1 LFVIIQIKQKKHI
14 RVKACELVQ
23 QLNTIVVGIF
33 YICIRLIKI
42 EMKNVFDYLKKNYKY
57 IFRAFLFMLS
67 IAIIVYIFPREGKFR
82 YEFQKGK
89 PWMHENL
96 FAPFDFAIYKSN
108 KQLQDE
114 NDSILKRFKPYFQF
128 DTSVFIREKAKFLNH
143 YKEKQEEFIV
153 SKETETSFNSYR
165 KQNYLKNAQ
174 KFELEAI
181 DILKS
186 IYTAG
191 IVDLNDA
198 MEDIQSYNT
207 IVVLENKLAEE
218 KSMNDLYTQKIAYE
232 FVTKTVGHYLD
243 SNKRLLRYEDF
254 YKGINLY
261 EFILPNILYDQKT
274 SETVKSELLTNVSL
288 TKGMVQSG
296 EKIISQGEIVDN
308 RLHRILESLKYE
320 SENRLGTGYF
330 SDIILL
336 GQIIFVFACIGVLF
350 LFLLNFRSDIL
361 KHSLKTTFILM
372 LVVMIVVIGR
382 FAGSFLYV
390 VPFALIPIIIKTF
403 YDARLA
409 LFIHIVT
416 VLLVGFFAPNG
427 FEFVFLSFIAGIVAI
442 FSLTNLYRRGKLFL
456 SAMLVFVSYSFV
468 YFGLAITQEGNFS
481 GIDFKNFIY
490 FSLNGGLVLL
500 AYPLIYIFEKTF
512 RFISDL
518 TLMELSDTNQKLL
531 RELSEK
537 APGTF
542 QHSMQ
547 VANLAEEAIY
557 KIGGNPLLVRTGA
570 LYHDIGKMNNPI
582 YFIENQRTGFNP
594 HDTHEFDESAN
605 IIISHVTDG
614 IELAKKNSLPTQL
627 IDFIR
632 THHGTTKVQY
642 FYRSYIKKFPEK
654 DVDVNMFT
662 YAGPKPFS
670 KEMAVLMMADSV
682 EAASRSLSNIDEDT
696 ISNLVENII
705 TDQMNEGQFD
715 NVDIYFK
722 DITEIKAIFK
732 DKLRNIYHARIK
744 YPEKK

>member
-1 LFVIIQIKQKKHI
+1 
-14 RVKACELVQ
+14 
-23 QLNTIVVGIF
+23 
-33 YICIRLIKI
+33 
-42 EMKNVFDYLKKNYKY
+42 
-57 IFRAFLFMLS
+57 MLS
-67 IAIIVYIFPREGKFR
+67 IAIIVFIFPREGKFR

-96 FAPFDFAIYKSN
+96 FAPFDFAIYKSDN
-108 KQLQDE
+108 QVQNE
-114 NDSILKRFKPYFQF
+114 SDSVLKRFKPYFQS
-128 DTSVFIREKAKFLNH
+128 DTSIFVAQQMKFLNH
-143 YKEKQEEFIV
+143 YKEKQNEFLV
-153 SKETETSFNSYR
+153 SKEGESSFNSYR

-174 KFELEAI
+174 KFELKAQE
-181 DILKS
+181 ILS
-186 IYTAG
+186 TIYSSG
-191 IVDLNDA
+191 ILDLNGSVENIKSYDNIVVLTNKVAEEKA
-198 MEDIQSYNT
+198 MED
-207 IVVLENKLAEE
+207 
-218 KSMNDLYTQKIAYE
+218 MFTQKLAYE
-232 FVTKTVGHYLD
+232 FVTKTVENYLD
-243 SNKRLLRYEDF
+243 SNKRSLRYADF

-261 EFILPNILYDQKT
+261 EFILPNVLYDQKT
-274 SETVKSELLTNVSL
+274 SETVKSELLKNISL

-350 LFLLNFRSDIL
+350 LFLLNFRSEIL

-382 FAGSFLYV
+382 FAGNYLYV

-481 GIDFKNFIY
+481 GIELKNFIY

-512 RFISDL
+512 KFISDL

-531 RELSEK
+531 RTLAEK

-547 VANLAEEAIY
+547 VANLAEEAIF

-570 LYHDIGKMNNPI
+570 LYHDIGKMINPI

-605 IIISHVTDG
+605 IIISHVNDG
-614 IELAKKNSLPTQL
+614 IELAKKHSLPGQL

-654 DVDVNMFT
+654 DVDINMFT
-662 YAGPKPFS
+662 YPGPKPFS

-682 EAASRSLSNIDEDT
+682 EAASRSLSKIDEDT

-705 TDQMNEGQFD
+705 NGQMNEGQFD

>member
-1 LFVIIQIKQKKHI
+1 
-14 RVKACELVQ
+14 
-23 QLNTIVVGIF
+23 
-33 YICIRLIKI
+33 
-42 EMKNVFDYLKKNYKY
+42 MKNFFDYLKKNYKY

-67 IAIIVYIFPREGKFR
+67 IAIIVFIFPREGKFR

-96 FAPFDFAIYKSN
+96 FAPFDFAIYKSDN
-108 KQLQDE
+108 QVQNE
-114 NDSILKRFKPYFQF
+114 SDSVLKRFKPYFQS
-128 DTSVFIREKAKFLNH
+128 DTSIFVAQQMKFLNH
-143 YKEKQEEFIV
+143 YKEKQNEFLV
-153 SKETETSFNSYR
+153 SKEGEASFNSYR

-174 KFELEAI
+174 KFELKAQE
-181 DILKS
+181 ILS
-186 IYTAG
+186 TIYSSG
-191 IVDLNDA
+191 ILDLNGSVENIKSYDNIVVLTNKVAEEKA
-198 MEDIQSYNT
+198 MED
-207 IVVLENKLAEE
+207 
-218 KSMNDLYTQKIAYE
+218 MFTQKLAYE
-232 FVTKTVGHYLD
+232 FVTKTVENYLD
-243 SNKRLLRYEDF
+243 SNKRSLRYADF

-261 EFILPNILYDQKT
+261 EFILPNVLYDQKT
-274 SETVKSELLTNVSL
+274 SETVKSELLKNISL

-350 LFLLNFRSDIL
+350 LFLLNFRSEIL

-382 FAGSFLYV
+382 FAGNYLYV

-481 GIDFKNFIY
+481 GIELKNFIY

-512 RFISDL
+512 KFISDL

-531 RELSEK
+531 RTLAEK

-547 VANLAEEAIY
+547 VANLAEEAIF

-570 LYHDIGKMNNPI
+570 LYHDIGKMINPI

-605 IIISHVTDG
+605 IIISHVNDG
-614 IELAKKNSLPTQL
+614 IELAKKHSLPGQL

-654 DVDVNMFT
+654 DVDINMFT
-662 YAGPKPFS
+662 YPGPKPFS

-682 EAASRSLSNIDEDT
+682 EAASRSLSKIDEDT

-705 TDQMNEGQFD
+705 NGQMNEGQFD

>member
-1 LFVIIQIKQKKHI
+1 
-14 RVKACELVQ
+14 
-23 QLNTIVVGIF
+23 
-33 YICIRLIKI
+33 
-42 EMKNVFDYLKKNYKY
+42 MKNFLEYLKKNYKY
-57 IFRAFLFMLS
+57 IFRAFLFILS
-67 IAIIVYIFPREGKFR
+67 IALIVYVFPREGKFK

-96 FAPFDFAIYKSN
+96 FAPFDFAIYKSE
-108 KQLQDE
+108 KQIQDE
-114 NDSILKRFKPYFQF
+114 SDSILKRFNPYFLF
-128 DTSVFIREKAKFLNH
+128 DSSVYIKEKEKFLSYYQTKQN
-143 YKEKQEEFIV
+143 EFITKQENQHNG
-153 SKETETSFNSYR
+153 FNSYR
-165 KQNYLKNAQ
+165 KQSFIKNAK
-174 KFELEAI
+174 KFENTAIEILER
-181 DILKS
+181 
-186 IYTAG
+186 IYSTG
-191 IVDLNDA
+191 IVDFNGAHESVLNYD
-198 MEDIQSYNT
+198 DI
-207 IVVLENKLAEE
+207 IVLRGKLAEKTPAE
-218 KSMNDLYTQKIAYE
+218 KLYTQKIAYE
-232 FVTKTVGHYLD
+232 YVTKVVNRYLD
-243 SNKRLLRYEDF
+243 SNSRILHYEDF
-254 YKGINLY
+254 FKGVNLY
-261 EFILPNILYDQKT
+261 EFIFPNIIYDQKT
-274 SETVKSELLTNVSL
+274 SETVKSEMLKISL
-288 TKGMVQSG
+288 TKGMVQTG

-330 SDIILL
+330 SETILL

-350 LFLLNFRSDIL
+350 LFLLNFRSEIL

-372 LVVMIVVIGR
+372 IVILVVIVAR
-382 FAGSFLYV
+382 FSGKWIYA
-390 VPFALIPIIIKTF
+390 VPMVLVPIIIKTF

-456 SAMLVFVSYSFV
+456 SAGLVFLTYSFV
-468 YFGLAITQEGNFS
+468 YFGLAITQQGKLSE
-481 GIDFKNFIY
+481 IDLQNYKY
-490 FSLNGGLVLL
+490 FALNGGGVLL
-500 AYPLIYIFEKTF
+500 AYPLIYIFEKLF
-512 RFISDL
+512 KFISDL
-518 TLMELSDTNQKLL
+518 TLIELSDTNQKLL
-531 RELSEK
+531 RNLAEK

-570 LYHDIGKMNNPI
+570 LYHDIGKMINPI

-605 IIISHVTDG
+605 IIISHVKDG
-614 IELAKKNSLPTQL
+614 IELAKKHSLPVQL

-654 DVDVNMFT
+654 DVDVNLFT
-662 YAGPKPFS
+662 YPGPKPFS

-682 EAASRSLSNIDEDT
+682 EAASRSMSKIDEHT
-696 ISNLVENII
+696 ISNLVDSII
-705 TDQMNEGQFD
+705 NDQMNEGQFD